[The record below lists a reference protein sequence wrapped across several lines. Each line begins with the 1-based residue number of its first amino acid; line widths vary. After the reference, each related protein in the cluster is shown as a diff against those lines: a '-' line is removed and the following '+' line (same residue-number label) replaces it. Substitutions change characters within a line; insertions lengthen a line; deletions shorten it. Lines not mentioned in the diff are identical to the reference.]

1 MSSSSSKSPGF
12 AAGSFSFHNLFK
24 LNPSAVND
32 SLIESCPWLVD
43 PRKLSS
49 VRAYSKEM
57 ARLQK
62 QRKFS
67 EVVELFNE
75 MDSRGIKPLFG
86 GLVHL
91 FVASVGTNSVTF

>member
-1 MSSSSSKSPGF
+1 M
-12 AAGSFSFHNLFK
+12 
-24 LNPSAVND
+24 
-32 SLIESCPWLVD
+32 
-43 PRKLSS
+43 
-49 VRAYSKEM
+49 EM